1 MGGMEMYD
9 KYRIIKPPLPKVPAD
24 RLTVIFAF
32 AMIGILSFAI
42 IVGLIGY
49 VWEIYFKH

>member
-1 MGGMEMYD
+1 MEMYD
-9 KYRIIKPPLPKVPAD
+9 KYQIIKPPYLKVPANK
-24 RLTVIFAF
+24 LTVIFAF
-32 AMIGILSFAI
+32 TMIGILSFAI